1 MIHVDHAFVSLAS
14 HDGRSSVRALSASIN
29 GEGKVYEYQCAHA
42 GPEATIM
49 SLNNHV
55 QGKRMRFK
63 EEHMCFSIESNID
76 L

>member
-1 MIHVDHAFVSLAS
+1 MAS

>member
-1 MIHVDHAFVSLAS
+1 MIHDDHAFVSLAS

>member
-1 MIHVDHAFVSLAS
+1 MIHVDHAFVSMAS